1 MGRTEDFF
9 IKLAL
14 KVNYYSDRAF
24 FSSYLS
30 SSDSLASGSSDFS
43 IAFRNI
49 YLACLNSLS
58 TVSIPCFDDE
68 IYCYAKRGFL
78 CHQQARA
85 RLL

>member
-1 MGRTEDFF
+1 M
-9 IKLAL
+9 
-14 KVNYYSDRAF
+14 NYYSDRAL

-30 SSDSLASGSSDFS
+30 SSDSLASGSSDLS

-58 TVSIPCFDDE
+58 TESIPRFDEE
-68 IYCYAKRGFL
+68 IYGSGKRGFL
-78 CHQQARA
+78 CHQQVRA